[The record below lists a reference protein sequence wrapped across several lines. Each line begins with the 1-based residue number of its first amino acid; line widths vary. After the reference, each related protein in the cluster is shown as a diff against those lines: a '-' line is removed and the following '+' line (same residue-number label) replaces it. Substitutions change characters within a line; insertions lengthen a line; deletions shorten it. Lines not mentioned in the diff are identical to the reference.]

1 MERQFKGIWID
12 ADIWLHPRL
21 SAVDKVLLADIHS
34 FTGNGKTFYK
44 TNDTLAQ
51 ELFVSVKTVSRSMK
65 KLSEMGL
72 IRIGGTKRKRLAW
85 SLYQSGQ
92 IDHDAGHNVLDTS
105 QNVSSDGSDC
115 PTTNTSTSPS
125 TNTSTERELVYPF
138 GDERFKKAWAEW
150 IQERRDR
157 RLRKYTLRGEQSAL
171 SNLGK
176 ISNLDLE
183 TALAIIQQSIAQN
196 YQGLFPIKH
205 DKRTSKK
212 FDSLKYRDYL
222 STLGQ
227 DDP

>member
-12 ADIWLHPRL
+12 AEIWLHPKL

-44 TNDTLAQ
+44 TNDTLAD

-72 IRIGGTKRKRLAW
+72 IRIGGTKRKRLVW

-92 IDHDAGHNVLDTS
+92 IDQDTGHNVLDTS
-105 QNVSSDGSDC
+105 QNVPSDGTNC
-115 PTTNTSTSPS
+115 PTTNTR
-125 TNTSTERELVYPF
+125 TNTTTNTVTKEKLVYPF
-138 GDERFKKAWAEW
+138 EDERFKTAWAEW

-157 RLRKYTLRGEQSAL
+157 KLRKFTFKGEQAAL
-171 SNLGK
+171 KNLGE

-183 TALAIIQQSIAQN
+183 TAIAIIQQSIAHN

-205 DKRTSKK
+205 DKRNSKK

>member
-12 ADIWLHPRL
+12 AEIWLHPKL

-44 TNDTLAQ
+44 TNDTLAD

-72 IRIGGTKRKRLAW
+72 IRIGGTKRKRLVW

-92 IDHDAGHNVLDTS
+92 IDQDTGHNVLHTS
-105 QNVSSDGSDC
+105 QNVPSDGTNC
-115 PTTNTSTSPS
+115 PTTNTK
-125 TNTSTERELVYPF
+125 TNTTTNTTTKEELVYPF
-138 GDERFKKAWAEW
+138 EDERFKTAWAEW

-157 RLRKYTLRGEQSAL
+157 KLRKFTFKGEQAAL
-171 SNLGK
+171 KNLGE

-183 TALAIIQQSIAQN
+183 TAIAIINQSIAHN

>member
-12 ADIWLHPRL
+12 AEIWLHPKL

-44 TNDTLAQ
+44 TNDTLAD

-72 IRIGGTKRKRLAW
+72 IRIGGTKRKRLVW

-92 IDHDAGHNVLDTS
+92 IDQDTRHNVLHTS
-105 QNVSSDGSDC
+105 QNVPSDGTNC
-115 PTTNTSTSPS
+115 PTTNTR
-125 TNTSTERELVYPF
+125 TNTTTNTTTKEELVYPF
-138 GDERFKKAWAEW
+138 EDERFKTAWAEW

-157 RLRKYTLRGEQSAL
+157 KLRKFTFKGEQAAL
-171 SNLGK
+171 KNLGE

-183 TALAIIQQSIAQN
+183 TAIAIIQQSIAHN